1 MAVTPFQERA
11 AALASP
17 LPTGNTTNLA
27 AANGRGVF
35 GEDLTL
41 DGFALPPE
49 LPAGQAAATADV
61 AAAAPASQLRSTQSL
76 QRQQQQ
82 ASQQQQQ
89 QPSGGMQ
96 QWYAAAQQQQPQ
108 EHQYSQQYSQQQQQE
123 LSQKLM
129 QQQLYPQQY
138 SQQYSQQYAAPMGT
152 PSQPLFQAASQQ
164 QQQLS
169 FQLPM
174 QQPMQQQWGAP
185 QEMPRPVAPPIS
197 FPVSSKVIQIAR
209 PLGFRLPIRLAKPPP
224 KLHLPA
230 PPRSLGISCDISA
243 SPPPHPAPHF
253 LTQLPLPLLPSSSHS
268 SLPPTPPPRS
278 FCSWSRFVSSTTC
291 GAAPRSSNRCGIVW
305 ISLYF
310 PVCPLQL
317 RKCKPCAPCAHLCVC
332 TVVL

>member
-17 LPTGNTTNLA
+17 LPTGNTANLA
-27 AANGRGVF
+27 AVNGRGVF

-49 LPAGQAAATADV
+49 LPAGQAAADATAV
-61 AAAAPASQLRSTQSL
+61 AVAPASQLRSSQSL

-82 ASQQQQQ
+82 AYQQQ

-108 EHQYSQQYSQQQQQE
+108 EHQYSQQYSQQQQQQQE
-123 LSQKLM
+123 LSQQLM
-129 QQQLYPQQY
+129 QQQQYP
-138 SQQYSQQYAAPMGT
+138 QQYSQQYAAPMGT

-185 QEMPRPVAPPIS
+185 QELPRPIAPPIS
-197 FPVSSKVIQIAR
+197 FPVSSNASLYVAWFSVCLSE
-209 PLGFRLPIRLAKPPP
+209 PEPSPICIHLPPP
-224 KLHLPA
+224 PLILPF
-230 PPRSLGISCDISA
+230 SLA
-243 SPPPHPAPHF
+243 SP
-253 LTQLPLPLLPSSSHS
+253 LRSS
-268 SLPPTPPPRS
+268 
-278 FCSWSRFVSSTTC
+278 CNWSRSVSSTTC
-291 GAAPRSSNRCGIVW
+291 GAAPRSSNRCG
-305 ISLYF
+305 
-310 PVCPLQL
+310 
-317 RKCKPCAPCAHLCVC
+317 KCGYHCMSSHFSALETCTYRAPCAHTSACVR
-332 TVVL
+332 TVMYTDTSRSLTPGS